1 MWTRL
6 LNFFFFFFGGGGEFL
21 WVGFRESVQ
30 MDSKQKFRQ
39 KARDKEN
46 PQRVFLLLIT
56 TTVKVFW
63 PPR

>member
-1 MWTRL
+1 MW
-6 LNFFFFFFGGGGEFL
+6 GGF
-21 WVGFRESVQ
+21 WESGP